1 MEDLK
6 THNEAAQKKVKYS
19 FAQCQYKATTQGSLN
34 IHIESVHMVFKY
46 PCSFCECRVT
56 FQENFIKLCFDILS
70 SQIIM
75 SRIHTKSHW
84 ICRHIVKRVSGLAG
98 SGLATVKLFFSVSNN
113 LAS

>member
-1 MEDLK
+1 M
-6 THNEAAQKKVKYS
+6 
-19 FAQCQYKATTQGSLN
+19 
-34 IHIESVHMVFKY
+34 SVIAFVELWYDAFFMG
-46 PCSFCECRVT
+46 RV
-56 FQENFIKLCFDILS
+56 CFDILS